1 MKLISAKNGV
11 VQYMENKLDLKSLKK
26 AQVAFSNA
34 FAFAVSVERKSAD
47 QLGFFEFE
55 VVRAALI
62 QHFEFTYELCW
73 KTMKRCIEMNVGLGS
88 KEEISSQRDLF
99 RISGER
105 GFIEDFHTWMDYH
118 RARNK
123 TSHSYDGDIAQTVY
137 EDAKRFKTDLDK
149 FVKAVE
155 ERL

>member
-1 MKLISAKNGV
+1 
-11 VQYMENKLDLKSLKK
+11 MEKKLDLKSVRN
-26 AQVAFSNA
+26 AQEAFTNALA
-34 FAFAVSVERKSAD
+34 FAENVENKPAD
-47 QLGFFEFE
+47 QLNFFEFD
-55 VVRAALI
+55 VARAALI

-73 KTMKRCIEMNVGLGS
+73 KTMKRCIEMNIGVGS
-88 KEEISSQRDLF
+88 KEEIPSQRDLF

-123 TSHSYDGDIAQTVY
+123 TSHSYDEDIAQEVY
-137 EDAKRFKTDLDK
+137 KVAKKFKIDLDK